1 MIPIDA
7 CQFELKVLINQHV
20 IVMHTI
26 NIRGRQNPND
36 QKMVKL
42 EMIFF
47 KTGYARVPKVLNV
60 TGLLKDWDQKSQT
73 FRIGSTE
80 ATIKNKLLL
89 DMKTKYLHV
98 ADTWEA
104 EERNWSPVQLSHCFD
119 TVKAAKPEPRVKS
132 VQQMIDCLEA
142 KFYEKK
148 RIKNG
153 QIVDSSSN
161 AKKYKAM
168 RKELQAFTKEK
179 YDRAFSSYFFADIT
193 ETFLLDYAFWIKEK
207 GIREGNKGGL
217 TSKLRMLRAVCN
229 YANKEDMY
237 GVNMEAFNVLGN
249 DIKWPETTSK
259 AVSDK
264 VIEKIANLDR
274 TLFTKKEQLHLDLF
288 LFSYYT
294 GGMANVDVCN
304 LTWDLVQEDKIVY
317 ERIKF
322 PKTAKPALLKKAKV
336 IMEKYRGQSY
346 GNYVF
351 PVFTHKHTT
360 TEKKTHRVKQIST
373 RLSQTLAKACKMLR
387 IREKITW
394 YSARGSFISKMVD
407 AGNNPYVVAE
417 MAGNSPL
424 TIYKHYYKNTKRE
437 EIKRKMEEMF

>member
-1 MIPIDA
+1 MY
-7 CQFELKVLINQHV
+7 
-20 IVMHTI
+20 TI
-26 NIRGRQNPND
+26 NIRGKQNPKD

-47 KTGYARVPKVLNV
+47 KTGYARVPKVLNI
-60 TGLLKDWDQKSQT
+60 TGLLKDWDAKSQS
-73 FRIGSTE
+73 FRAGSSE
-80 ATIKNKLLL
+80 ATTKNKLLFDL
-89 DMKTKYLHV
+89 RTKYLHV

-104 EERNWSPVQLSHCFD
+104 EGRNWSPVQLSHCFD
-119 TVKAAKPEPRVKS
+119 EVKAAQPEVKVKS
-132 VQQMIDCLEA
+132 VQQMFEFLAA
-142 KFYEKK
+142 KFREKK
-148 RIKNG
+148 KIKNG
-153 QIVDSSSN
+153 QIVDSTTN
-161 AKKYKAM
+161 AKRYVYLLRVM
-168 RKELQAFTKEK
+168 QRFTKEK
-179 YDRAFSSYFFADIT
+179 YNRSFSSYFFADIT
-193 ETFLLDYAFWIKEK
+193 EQFLLDFSFWTKEQ
-207 GIREGNKGGL
+207 GIRNGNKAGL
-217 TSKLRMLRAVCN
+217 THKLRLLRAVCN
-229 YANKEDMY
+229 YAKKQEMY
-237 GVNMEAFNVLGN
+237 GVNMDAFLCLGD

-264 VIEKIANLDR
+264 VIEKIANIDR

-304 LTWDLVQEDKIVY
+304 LTWDLVQEDRIVY

-322 PKTAKPALLKKAKV
+322 PKTAKPILLKKAKD
-336 IMEKYRGQSY
+336 IMDKYKGTGY

-360 TEKKTHRVKQIST
+360 TAKKTTRVKQLSS
-373 RLSQTLAKACKMLR
+373 RLSQTLTKACRMLR
-387 IREKITW
+387 IKENITW

-424 TIYKHYYKNTKRE
+424 TIYKHYYKNTKRD
-437 EIKRKMEEMF
+437 EIKKQMEQIF

>member
-1 MIPIDA
+1 MY
-7 CQFELKVLINQHV
+7 
-20 IVMHTI
+20 TI
-26 NIRGRQNPND
+26 NIRGKQNPKD

-60 TGLLKDWDQKSQT
+60 TGLLKDWDAKSQS
-73 FRIGSTE
+73 FRVGSAE
-80 ATIKNKLLL
+80 AITKNKLLFDL
-89 DMKTKYLHV
+89 RTKYLHV

-119 TVKAAKPEPRVKS
+119 EVKQAQPEVKVKS
-132 VQQMIDCLEA
+132 VLQMIDYLEA
-142 KFYEKK
+142 RFREKK
-148 RIKNG
+148 RIKNN
-153 QIVDSSSN
+153 QIIDSSNN
-161 AKKYKAM
+161 AKKYAEL
-168 RKELQAFTKEK
+168 RRTLQAFTKEK
-179 YDRAFSSYFFADIT
+179 YDKSFSSYFFTDIT
-193 ETFLLDYAFWIKEK
+193 EQFLLDFAFWIKER
-207 GIREGNKGGL
+207 GIRDGNRGGL
-217 TSKLRMLRAVCN
+217 TSKLRRLRAVCN
-229 YANKEDMY
+229 YAKKQEMY
-237 GVNMEAFNVLGN
+237 GVNMDAFLCLGD

-264 VIEKIANLDR
+264 IIEKIADIDR
-274 TLFTKKEQLHLDLF
+274 TLFSKKEQLHLDLF

-304 LTWDLVQEDKIVY
+304 LTWDSVQEDRIVY

-322 PKTAKPALLKKAKV
+322 PKTAKPILLKKAKY
-336 IMEKYRGQSY
+336 IMNKYKGSGY
-346 GNYVF
+346 DNYVF

-360 TEKKTHRVKQIST
+360 TAKKTTRVKQLSS
-373 RLSQTLAKACKMLR
+373 RLSKTLTKACRMLR
-387 IREKITW
+387 IKENITW

-424 TIYKHYYKNTKRE
+424 TIYKHYYKNTKRD
-437 EIKRKMEEMF
+437 EIKKQMEQMF